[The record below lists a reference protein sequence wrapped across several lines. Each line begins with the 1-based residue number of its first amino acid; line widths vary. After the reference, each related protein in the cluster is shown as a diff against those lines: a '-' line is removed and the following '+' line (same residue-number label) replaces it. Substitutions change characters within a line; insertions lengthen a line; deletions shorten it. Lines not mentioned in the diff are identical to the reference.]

1 MPRPMKQRNVK
12 QPPRIRGIKPIGV
25 PARFLKRVVLT
36 IDEYEALRLADY
48 EGFDH
53 QRSADLM
60 NISRPT
66 FTRLITRA
74 RQKTAQVIV
83 GVKELAIEGG
93 QFAFQTDLLSC
104 LDCGEVISLTP
115 TEELPVNCPHCNSA
129 NMVYLNQ
136 WFGRGRGGHRMRGA
150 GRGYGRGKRFK

>member
-1 MPRPMKQRNVK
+1 MPRPTKQRNVK
-12 QPPRIRGIKPIGV
+12 EPPKIRGVKPIGV
-25 PARFLKRVVLT
+25 PARLLERVVLT

-53 QRSADLM
+53 QKSADLM
-60 NISRPT
+60 KISRPT

-93 QFAFQTDLLSC
+93 QFAFQNDLLRC
-104 LDCGEVISLTP
+104 FDCGEIISVRP
-115 TEELPVNCPHCNSA
+115 AEELPVNCSRCDSPNIA
-129 NMVYLNQ
+129 YLNQ
-136 WFGRGRGGHRMRGA
+136 WFGRGRGHHRMRGP
-150 GRGYGRGKRFK
+150 GRHRGRGKRL